1 MEKIHII
8 QDFVVPKERV
18 FDFFSDH
25 ERWAEIYPGA
35 FKRVVNSTDP
45 TNVNGIG
52 SVRRIT
58 NFPIIFEETI
68 TKYQPYEL
76 IEYRIT
82 EGAMPIKYHLGT
94 MKFYDLDNGAKSRLD
109 YTIEIRTRF
118 PLTGFII
125 KNILENVIGRGVRN
139 LSKKFKADSRF

>member
-68 TKYQPYEL
+68 TKYKPYDL

-82 EGAMPIKYHLGT
+82 EGGKPIKDHVGT
-94 MKFYDLDNGAKSRLD
+94 MRFYDLDNGAKSRLD
-109 YTIEIRTRF
+109 YTIELDSSIPFTA
-118 PLTGFII
+118 FIL

-139 LSKKFKADSRF
+139 LSKKFKADNRF